1 MSPTRARTNHL
12 QSLEVVLTTACNLS
26 CAYCFQDVRS
36 DRSMSWGVLR
46 SALDLLLRSDHPKP
60 ELTFYGGEPLLELP
74 LMVRAVEY
82 LEAEGGGSVAVSL
95 FTNGTLLDRG
105 TRRFLARRSIATQIS
120 FDGIE
125 PAQELRA
132 PGTFD
137 RLDRLLVELR
147 EAEERFFNEHCS
159 LAITL
164 SSRNVDYLAE
174 SFAYFLGRGARKVA
188 ISPLVTHDPGWR
200 PDLIDIL
207 VEQVAAV
214 FQMSRTHYRQTGEIP
229 FVPFQTN
236 TRIAPADIGPPAMC
250 GAANTDELAL
260 DVDGR
265 LFRCVMLVD
274 SYQTFPEG
282 ALQRNL
288 KRMRLGYLRDP
299 DLDRRLDEYPAA
311 VSAVGIFDNK
321 QDKYSSYRECGGCRF
336 LHQCSICPVSIC
348 HIPGNTDPNRVP
360 DLACAVNLVLLA
372 ARDRFLES
380 TSSKSSGGLN

>member
-1 MSPTRARTNHL
+1 VSPTRSHTDQL

-36 DRSMSWGVLR
+36 DRSMSWSVLR

-74 LMVRAVEY
+74 LIVRAVEY
-82 LEAEGGGSVAVSL
+82 LETEGGGSVAVSV

-105 TRRFLARRSIATQIS
+105 TRRFLARRSITTQIS

-137 RLDRLLVELR
+137 RLDRLLVEMR
-147 EAEERFFNEHCS
+147 ETEELFFNENCS
-159 LAITL
+159 FAITL
-164 SSRNVDYLAE
+164 SSRNVAYLAE
-174 SFAYFLGRGARKVA
+174 SFAYFLDRGARKVA

-200 PDLIDIL
+200 PDLIDVLI
-207 VEQVAAV
+207 EQAAAV
-214 FQMSRTHYRQTGEIP
+214 VQKSEQHYRQSGETP

-236 TRIAPADIGPPAMC
+236 TRSAPAETGSSAMC
-250 GAANTDELAL
+250 GAADTDELAL

-274 SYQTFPEG
+274 SYQDFPEG
-282 ALQRNL
+282 ALQKNL
-288 KRMRLGYLRDP
+288 ERLHLGHLRAP
-299 DLDRRLDEYPAA
+299 DLDRRLEEYPEA
-311 VSAVGIFDNK
+311 VSAIGIFDNK
-321 QDKYSSYRECGGCRF
+321 QEKYSSYRECGGCQF

-380 TSSKSSGGLN
+380 LPSASTNV